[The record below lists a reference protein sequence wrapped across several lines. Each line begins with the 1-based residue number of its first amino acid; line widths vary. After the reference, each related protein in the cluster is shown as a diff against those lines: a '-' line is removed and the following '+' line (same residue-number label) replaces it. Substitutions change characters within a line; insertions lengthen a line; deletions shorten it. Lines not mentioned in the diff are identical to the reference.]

1 MPGSTDGQVRG
12 DRMVSFLIRK
22 LVPDYKQSQQPHVR
36 RKVGEISGACGIFF
50 NILLFLGKLIMGIL
64 THSIAIVG
72 DALNNLSDA
81 GSSIITMIGFR
92 LAGKAPDADHPFGHG
107 RIEYISGLI
116 VSLLICIMGFELGKS
131 SIEGIIHPTA
141 VDCTLPAI
149 TILLASLLVKAY
161 MMYYNFHWAKI
172 IDSSAMKATAID
184 SRNDMISTAVVL
196 LAVISTKFTD
206 LPVDAYIGVALAV
219 FILYSGINA
228 ARETI
233 EPLLGTPPS
242 KEFLDKISEIVL
254 SHECVSGLH
263 DVVVHD
269 YGPGRKMISLHA
281 EVSAF
286 QDMFYIHDCIDNI
299 EMDLARELDC
309 EAVIHMDPID
319 TKNKDLMRL
328 QNEAREIARS
338 IDPRITIHDFRMVP
352 GESHTNLIFD
362 MVVPHDV
369 DLPERELIRKVHDEV
384 LRVHPH
390 YYCVI
395 KIDRSYV

>member
-1 MPGSTDGQVRG
+1 
-12 DRMVSFLIRK
+12 MVSFLIRK
-22 LVPDYKQSQQPHVR
+22 LVPGIKDPKNPEVR
-36 RKVGEISGACGIFF
+36 RSVGSICGACGIFF
-50 NILLFLGKLIMGIL
+50 NILLFIGKLVMGLL

-131 SIEGIIHPTA
+131 SLEGIIHPTP
-141 VDCTLPAI
+141 VDCTVLAVAM
-149 TILLASLLVKAY
+149 LLASLLVKAY
-161 MMYYNFHWAKI
+161 MMFYNFKWAKI
-172 IDSSAMKATAID
+172 IDSTAMRATAVD
-184 SRNDMISTAVVL
+184 SRNDMISTSVVL

-206 LPVDAYIGVALAV
+206 LPVDAYIGVALSV

-228 ARETI
+228 AKDTV

-242 KEFLDKISEIVL
+242 KEFLDKIEEIVM
-254 SHECVSGLH
+254 SHEAISGIH

-286 QDMFYIHDCIDNI
+286 QDMFYVHDVIDNI
-299 EMDLARELDC
+299 EYDLAKELDC

-319 TKNKDLMRL
+319 TKNKDLMAL
-328 QNEAREIARS
+328 QEEVRAIAKG
-338 IDPRITIHDFRMVP
+338 IDGKITIHDFRMVP
-352 GESHTNLIFD
+352 GDSHTNLIFD
-362 MVVPHDV
+362 MVVPHEV
-369 DLPERELIRKVHDEV
+369 TTSEKDLIAHVQEEVRKVHP
-384 LRVHPH
+384 RH
-390 YYCVI
+390 YCVI

>member
-1 MPGSTDGQVRG
+1 
-12 DRMVSFLIRK
+12 MVSFLIRK
-22 LVPDYKQSQQPHVR
+22 LVPGIKDPKNPEVR
-36 RKVGEISGACGIFF
+36 RSVGSICGACGIFF
-50 NILLFLGKLIMGIL
+50 NILLFIGKLVMGLL

-107 RIEYISGLI
+107 RLEYISGLI

-141 VDCTLPAI
+141 VDCTVLAI
-149 TILLASLLVKAY
+149 AMLVASLLVKAY
-161 MMYYNFHWAKI
+161 MMFYNFKWAKI
-172 IDSSAMKATAID
+172 IDSTAMRATAVD
-184 SRNDMISTAVVL
+184 SRNDMISTSVVL

-206 LPVDAYIGVALAV
+206 LPVDAYIGVALSV

-228 ARETI
+228 AKDTI

-242 KEFLDKISEIVL
+242 KEFLDKIEEIVM
-254 SHECVSGLH
+254 SHEAISGIH

-286 QDMFYIHDCIDNI
+286 QDMFYVHDVIDNI
-299 EMDLARELDC
+299 EIDLAKELDC

-319 TKNKDLMRL
+319 TKNKDLMAL
-328 QNEAREIARS
+328 QEEVKAIAKG
-338 IDPRITIHDFRMVP
+338 IDESITIHDFRMVP
-352 GESHTNLIFD
+352 GDSHTNLIFD
-362 MVVPHDV
+362 MVVPHEV
-369 DLPERELIRKVHDEV
+369 KTSEKDLISHVREEV
-384 LRVHPH
+384 LKVHPH

>member
-1 MPGSTDGQVRG
+1 
-12 DRMVSFLIRK
+12 MVSFLIRK
-22 LVPDYKQSQQPHVR
+22 LVPGIRDPKNPEVRQS
-36 RKVGEISGACGIFF
+36 VGSICGACGIFF
-50 NILLFLGKLIMGIL
+50 NILLFIGKLVMGLL

-131 SIEGIIHPTA
+131 SIEGIIHPTP
-141 VDCTLPAI
+141 VDCTILAVAM
-149 TILLASLLVKAY
+149 LLASLLVKAY
-161 MMYYNFHWAKI
+161 MMFYNFKWAKI
-172 IDSSAMKATAID
+172 IDSTAMRATAVD
-184 SRNDMISTAVVL
+184 SRNDMISTSVVL

-206 LPVDAYIGVALAV
+206 LPVDAYIGVALSV

-228 ARETI
+228 AKDTV

-242 KEFLDKISEIVL
+242 KEFLDKIEEIVM
-254 SHECVSGLH
+254 SHEAISGIH

-286 QDMFYIHDCIDNI
+286 QDMFYVHDVIDNI
-299 EMDLARELDC
+299 EYDLAKELDC

-319 TKNKDLMRL
+319 TKNKDLMAL
-328 QNEAREIARS
+328 QEEVRAIAKG
-338 IDPRITIHDFRMVP
+338 IDGKITIHDFRMVP
-352 GESHTNLIFD
+352 GDSHTNLIFD
-362 MVVPHDV
+362 MVVPHEV
-369 DLPERELIRKVHDEV
+369 KTSEKDLIAHVQEEVRKA
-384 LRVHPH
+384 HPH
-390 YYCVI
+390 HYCVI

>member
-1 MPGSTDGQVRG
+1 
-12 DRMVSFLIRK
+12 MVSMLIRK
-22 LVPDYKQSQQPHVR
+22 LVPDIKNPKQPEVR
-36 RKVGEISGACGIFF
+36 RKVGSICGACGIFF
-50 NILLFLGKLIMGIL
+50 NILLFLGKLVMGIL

-131 SIEGIIHPTA
+131 SIEGILHPTA

-149 TILLASLLVKAY
+149 IILIASLLVKAY

-172 IDSSAMKATAID
+172 IDSAAMKATAVD
-184 SRNDMISTAVVL
+184 SRNDMISTFVVL

-228 ARETI
+228 AKDTI

-242 KEFLDKISEIVL
+242 KEFLDQISKIVL
-254 SHECVSGLH
+254 SHEAVSGIH

-269 YGPGRKMISLHA
+269 YGPGRKMVSLHA

-299 EMDLARELDC
+299 ELDLARELDC

-319 TKNKDLMRL
+319 TKNKDLMKL
-328 QNEAREIARS
+328 QEEAKEIAKS
-338 IDPRITIHDFRMVP
+338 IDGRITIHDFRMVP

-362 MVVPHDV
+362 MVVPHDIKIS
-369 DLPERELIRKVHDEV
+369 EKELIRQVQDAV
-384 LRVHPH
+384 LKAHPH
-390 YYCVI
+390 HYCVI

>member
-1 MPGSTDGQVRG
+1 
-12 DRMVSFLIRK
+12 MVSFLIRK
-22 LVPDYKQSQQPHVR
+22 LVPGIKDPKNPEVR
-36 RKVGEISGACGIFF
+36 RSVGSICGACGIFF
-50 NILLFLGKLIMGIL
+50 NILLFIGKLVMGLL

-131 SIEGIIHPTA
+131 SIEGIIHPTP
-141 VDCTLPAI
+141 VDCTVLAVAM
-149 TILLASLLVKAY
+149 LLASLLVKAY
-161 MMYYNFHWAKI
+161 MMFYNFKWAKI
-172 IDSSAMKATAID
+172 IDSTAMRATAVD
-184 SRNDMISTAVVL
+184 SRNDMISTSVVL

-206 LPVDAYIGVALAV
+206 LPVDAYIGVALSV

-228 ARETI
+228 AKDTV

-242 KEFLDKISEIVL
+242 KEFLDKIEEIVM
-254 SHECVSGLH
+254 SHEAISGIH

-286 QDMFYIHDCIDNI
+286 QDMFYVHDVIDNI
-299 EMDLARELDC
+299 EYDLAKELDC

-319 TKNKDLMRL
+319 TKNKDLMAL
-328 QNEAREIARS
+328 QEEVRAIAKG
-338 IDPRITIHDFRMVP
+338 IDGKITIHDFRMVP
-352 GESHTNLIFD
+352 GDSHTNLIFD
-362 MVVPHDV
+362 MVVPHEV
-369 DLPERELIRKVHDEV
+369 TTSEKDLIAHVQEEVLKVHP
-384 LRVHPH
+384 RH
-390 YYCVI
+390 YCVI

>member
-1 MPGSTDGQVRG
+1 M
-12 DRMVSFLIRK
+12 IRK
-22 LVPDYKQSQQPHVR
+22 LVPGVRKMKDSSQPVSAPDR
-36 RKVGEISGACGIFF
+36 RAVGSICGACGIFF
-50 NILLFLGKLIMGIL
+50 NLLLFTGKLVMGIL

-131 SIEGIIHPTA
+131 SVDGIIHPTH
-141 VDCTLPAI
+141 VDCTVSAI
-149 TILLASLLVKAY
+149 VILIASLLVKAY
-161 MMYYNFHWAKI
+161 MMFYNFKWAKI
-172 IDSSAMKATAID
+172 IDSSAMRATAVD
-184 SRNDMISTAVVL
+184 SRNDMISTSVVL
-196 LAVISTKFTD
+196 IAVICTKYTD
-206 LPVDAYIGVALAV
+206 LPIDAYIGVALAV

-228 ARETI
+228 ARDTI

-242 KEFLDKISEIVL
+242 KEFLDRIEEIVM
-254 SHECVSGLH
+254 SHEAVSGIH

-269 YGPGRKMISLHA
+269 YGPGRKMVSLHA

-319 TKNKDLMRL
+319 TKNKDLMCL
-328 QNEAREIARS
+328 QGEVREIVKK
-338 IDPRITIHDFRMVP
+338 IDERITIHDFRMVP

-369 DLPERELIRKVHDEV
+369 SSPEKALVQTVREEV
-384 LRVHPH
+384 LKIHPNH
-390 YYCVI
+390 YCVI

>member
-1 MPGSTDGQVRG
+1 
-12 DRMVSFLIRK
+12 MVSFLIRK
-22 LVPDYKQSQQPHVR
+22 LVKNIDQPQRPEVR
-36 RKVGEISGACGIFF
+36 RSVGSICGACGIFF

-141 VDCTLPAI
+141 VDCTVLAI
-149 TILLASLLVKAY
+149 AMLIFSLLVKAY
-161 MMYYNFHWAKI
+161 MMFYNFKWAKI
-172 IDSSAMKATAID
+172 IDSSAMRATAVD
-184 SRNDMISTAVVL
+184 SRNDMISTSVVL

-228 ARETI
+228 AKDTI

-242 KEFLDKISEIVL
+242 KEFLDRIEEIVM
-254 SHECVSGLH
+254 SHEAVSGIH

-328 QNEAREIARS
+328 QEEVREIAKK
-338 IDPRITIHDFRMVP
+338 IDERITIHDFRMVP

-369 DLPERELIRKVHDEV
+369 SSPEKALVQKVRDEV
-384 LRVHPH
+384 LKNHPNH
-390 YYCVI
+390 YCVI

>member
-1 MPGSTDGQVRG
+1 
-12 DRMVSFLIRK
+12 MVSFLIRK
-22 LVPDYKQSQQPHVR
+22 LVPGIKDPKNPEVR
-36 RKVGEISGACGIFF
+36 RSVGSICGACGIFF
-50 NILLFLGKLIMGIL
+50 NILLFIGKLVMGLL

-131 SIEGIIHPTA
+131 SIEGIIHPTP
-141 VDCTLPAI
+141 VDCTVLAI
-149 TILLASLLVKAY
+149 AMLLASLLVKAY
-161 MMYYNFHWAKI
+161 MMFYNFKWAKI
-172 IDSSAMKATAID
+172 IDSTAMRATAVD
-184 SRNDMISTAVVL
+184 SRNDMISTSVVL

-206 LPVDAYIGVALAV
+206 LPVDAYIGVALSV

-228 ARETI
+228 AKDTI

-242 KEFLDKISEIVL
+242 KEFLDKIEEIVM
-254 SHECVSGLH
+254 SHEAISGIH

-286 QDMFYIHDCIDNI
+286 QDMFYVHDVIDNI
-299 EMDLARELDC
+299 EYDLAKELDC

-319 TKNKDLMRL
+319 TKNKDLMAL
-328 QNEAREIARS
+328 QEEVRAIAKG
-338 IDPRITIHDFRMVP
+338 IDGKITIHDFRMVP
-352 GESHTNLIFD
+352 GDSHTNLIFD
-362 MVVPHDV
+362 MVVPHEV
-369 DLPERELIRKVHDEV
+369 KTSEKDLIAHVQEEV
-384 LRVHPH
+384 LKVHPH
-390 YYCVI
+390 HYCVI

>member
-1 MPGSTDGQVRG
+1 
-12 DRMVSFLIRK
+12 MVSFLIRK
-22 LVPDYKQSQQPHVR
+22 LVKDIDQPQRPEVR
-36 RKVGEISGACGIFF
+36 RSVGSICGACGIFF

-107 RIEYISGLI
+107 RIEYISGLL

-141 VDCTLPAI
+141 VDCTVLAI
-149 TILLASLLVKAY
+149 AMLLASLLVKAY
-161 MMYYNFHWAKI
+161 MMYYNYKWSKI
-172 IDSSAMKATAID
+172 IDSTAMHATAVD
-184 SRNDMISTAVVL
+184 SRNDMISTSVVL

-228 ARETI
+228 AKDTI

-242 KEFLDKISEIVL
+242 KDFLDRISEIVL
-254 SHECVSGLH
+254 SHEAVSGIH

-286 QDMFYIHDCIDNI
+286 EDMFYIHDCIDNI
-299 EMDLARELDC
+299 ELDLARELEC

-328 QNEAREIARS
+328 QEEVREIS
-338 IDPRITIHDFRMVP
+338 KKIDSRITIHDFRMVP

-369 DLPERELIRKVHDEV
+369 TSSEKALIQTVREEV
-384 LRVHPH
+384 LKIHPNH
-390 YYCVI
+390 YCVI